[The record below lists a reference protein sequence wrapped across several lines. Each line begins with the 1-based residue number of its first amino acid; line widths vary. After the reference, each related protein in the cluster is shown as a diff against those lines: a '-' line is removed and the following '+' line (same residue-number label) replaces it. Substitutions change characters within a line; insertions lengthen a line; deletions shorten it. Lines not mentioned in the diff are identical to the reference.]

1 MIQSLSFLFD
11 RTQYRNTG
19 VPVDRSASTARSHT
33 TSSNVSSIDDVSSLC
48 DQVHFRQSLR
58 DVSVGSTRTQ
68 SEFSNEDQLSTEE
81 GLFGSKYGMGRRL
94 VESSR
99 APSGI
104 RKGKEVV
111 FDSKQD
117 VQEVEVDG
125 TNRGHE
131 KKGKRGTTNLWR
143 KYGALRKLKTVGGYA
158 PKDYKD
164 SKGRNF
170 EFFSEKSRLPAPP
183 PGPELTLN
191 RDKKYP
197 SVVACVI
204 IGDKPAVEEAL
215 LVAKEIDSMV
225 TRMSLD
231 DYINVKKEHGKKK
244 NTVAS
249 KLNRSGVSGL
259 FRRLSGTNS
268 KRNE

>member
-1 MIQSLSFLFD
+1 MSPRYAI
-11 RTQYRNTG
+11 
-19 VPVDRSASTARSHT
+19 
-33 TSSNVSSIDDVSSLC
+33 
-48 DQVHFRQSLR
+48 
-58 DVSVGSTRTQ
+58 RTQ

-117 VQEVEVDG
+117 VQEVEFDG

-131 KKGKRGTTNLWR
+131 KKGERGTTNLWR

-197 SVVACVI
+197 SVVACVK

-249 KLNRSGVSGL
+249 KLNRSGSLRVKAYSRDESMSSTPP
-259 FRRLSGTNS
+259 FDYHHCCY
-268 KRNE
+268 K